1 MKNDTNSHDI
11 EVTKE
16 QYHNIG
22 KGSHVKC
29 TVTYDKNKKLDSIEL
44 AD

>member
-16 QYHNIG
+16 QYNNIG
-22 KGSHVKC
+22 KCSHVKC
-29 TVTYDKNKKLDSIEL
+29 TVVYDENKKLDSIEL

>member
-1 MKNDTNSHDI
+1 MENDPNLHDV
-11 EVTKE
+11 EVTKK

-22 KGSHVKC
+22 KGSHAKC
-29 TVTYDKNKKLDSIEL
+29 TIAYDENKKLDSIEL